1 MKLVMSLEDS
11 GLLIKGVTQTIE
23 NETKKTKEWISW
35 YVIRCITRMLIGK
48 YASY

>member
-23 NETKKTKEWISW
+23 NETKKNKGVDFLVC
-35 YVIRCITRMLIGK
+35 Y
-48 YASY
+48 